1 MILQIIKNPLLLIG
15 AALLSSSFAYGQAT
29 IVPVVPPDSVGPGEF
44 RPYSWVVIPADG
56 SSTLNLVQGP
66 GQTTCN
72 SANPCWYTEGEIWTA
87 YGLPPLQNRGH
98 YGQGITIGIV
108 DAYFDPQIAANLTR
122 FSTFFSLPLG
132 TAASSVTCSA
142 TPTFTVVN
150 QTGGSPT
157 SVGFDAGWAEEANLD
172 VQQAHAMAPCA
183 NILLIAA
190 NSPMFSDLG
199 TGVQY
204 AYAHADLVSNSYG
217 ANEFAGETSLDSL
230 YSGSPVPLLFS
241 SGDAGAVS
249 QYPCASSLTTC
260 VGGTHLLTT
269 PGSFRT
275 SESVWFNNPVSATG
289 GGCSTGGV
297 ARPGYQNGFTDSTC
311 GAARGVPDVA
321 ALADPLTGVAIA
333 LGNNVEPTAN
343 VFCCIGGTSL
353 AAPLTAGVLANVDG
367 ARVIAGKAKL
377 GQGLNTLLY
386 QAAGFSPTGVS
397 SQPAPYG
404 SSYRSFYFDVYL
416 GNSGFPAT
424 LFWDRTSGLGVPAF
438 ASVGNYLITTVP

>member
-15 AALLSSSFAYGQAT
+15 AAMLSSSLAYGQAA
-29 IVPVVPPDSVGPGEF
+29 IAPVVPADSVGPGEY

-56 SSTLNLVQGP
+56 SATLNLVHAP
-66 GQTTCN
+66 GQPTCN
-72 SANPCWYTEGEIWTA
+72 SSNACYYLEGDIWTA

-108 DAYFDPQIAANLTR
+108 DAYYDPQIAANLQN
-122 FSTFFSLPLG
+122 FSTYFHLPLG
-132 TAASSVTCSA
+132 TASTTINCTT
-142 TPTFTVVN
+142 TPTFTVLS
-150 QTGGSPT
+150 QTGGSP
-157 SVGFDAGWAEEANLD
+157 SGVGFDVGWAEEANLD

-183 NILLIAA
+183 NILLIAG
-190 NSPMFSDLG
+190 NSPSFADLG

-249 QYPCASSLTTC
+249 QYPCASTLTTC
-260 VGGTHLLTT
+260 VGGTNLLTT
-269 PGSFRT
+269 ATSFRT
-275 SESVWFNNPVSATG
+275 QESAWGETNGGTG
-289 GGCSTGGV
+289 GGCSSQVG
-297 ARPGYQNGFTDSTC
+297 RPGYQNGFPNSIC

-321 ALADPLTGVAIA
+321 ALADPYTGVIIG
-333 LGNNVEPTAN
+333 LGSNIESSAGLY
-343 VFCCIGGTSL
+343 CCIGGTSL
-353 AAPLTAGVLANVDG
+353 AAPLTTGVLANVDN
-367 ARVIAGKAKL
+367 ARVSAGKSKL
-377 GQGLNTLLY
+377 GAGLNTLLY
-386 QAAGFSPTGVS
+386 QAAGYSPTGIS

-404 SSYRSFYFDVYL
+404 SSYRSFYFDVYT

-424 LFWDRTSGLGVPAF
+424 TYWDRTTGLGVPAF
-438 ASVGNYLITTVP
+438 ASLGNYLISTVP